1 MKTSTKHTLALLACL
16 IAADL
21 AVGAVPPARIGGT
34 TDRTGGISGIGS
46 KPATSTPATSTPAAP
61 SATTQRTIHRA
72 PSGQPVGTSVHR
84 NGRTE
89 YTRPD
94 GRPAG
99 AVRDG
104 SGASRPTPGTTPP
117 QLRSK

>member
-16 IAADL
+16 ISADL
-21 AVGAVPPARIGGT
+21 AVGAIPPVRIGGT

-46 KPATSTPATSTPAAP
+46 KPATSAPAAP
-61 SATTQRTIHRA
+61 SATTQRTIHRD

-99 AVRDG
+99 AARDG
-104 SGASRPTPGTTPP
+104 SGASRPVPGTTPP
-117 QLRSK
+117 PLRGK